1 VTEEAPFSIE
11 TIEPKVPLVRGGA
24 MELRVVARRKFGFTA
39 PIAVSLPWNPPGV
52 SSRREAAIPE
62 NQNEATILLNASGRA
77 ELNTWRIVVNGTYTE
92 IPPGPPPTEA
102 AARRRGRGGRLTLS
116 SRLTKL
122 SVAPQFLT
130 LKFKSVSVDQ
140 GKEVDLGVTIEKAVD
155 FPGEAKATLLGLP
168 NKVTAEPVTITKDSR
183 DVVFHL
189 KTATSSPAGEEKNLF
204 CQVVITQNG
213 EPVVHNLGT
222 GRLRI
227 DKPLPPARNAPTAAI
242 TKVTSAVSAP
252 SAPTRP
258 LSRLEKLRLESKAR
272 AQSSINRPS

>member
-1 VTEEAPFSIE
+1 LLSHS
-11 TIEPKVPLVRGGA
+11 RG
-24 MELRVVARRKFGFTA
+24 T
-39 PIAVSLPWNPPGV
+39 PPGV
-52 SSRREAAIPE
+52 SSRREVAIAE
-62 NQNEATILLNASGRA
+62 NQNEAAILLNASGRA
-77 ELNTWRIVVNGTYTE
+77 ELNTWKIVVNGTYTE
-92 IPPGPPPTEA
+92 ILPGPPPTGA
-102 AARRRGRGGRLTLS
+102 AGRRRGRGGRLTVS

-168 NKVTAEPVTITKDSR
+168 NKVTAESVTITKDSR

-189 KTATSSPAGEEKNLF
+189 KTEASSPAGEVKDLF

-213 EPVVHNLGT
+213 EPIVHNLGT

-227 DKPLPPARNAPTAAI
+227 DKPLPPARNAPTAAK
-242 TKVTSAVSAP
+242 TTVTSAVSAP
-252 SAPTRP
+252 SRP

-272 AQSSINRPS
+272 AKPSVNGPS